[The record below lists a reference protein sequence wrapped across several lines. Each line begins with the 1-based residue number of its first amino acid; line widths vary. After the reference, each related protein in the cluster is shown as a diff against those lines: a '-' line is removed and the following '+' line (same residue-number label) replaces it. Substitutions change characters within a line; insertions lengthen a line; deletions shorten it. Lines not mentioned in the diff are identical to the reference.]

1 MSAELSNVLT
11 KIESQLNQ
19 RGFNSQRNLYN
30 NLSKFQNI
38 NYKPSFTNKTEGNEG
53 KDTIVSNSFNN
64 RTYGFNNSNFLSTRQ
79 PQLSQEQETRK
90 LIEQELEPIVKH
102 FDESL
107 YNIRKEFNEYKYMSN
122 DIEDIKKFSNKNQLV
137 ISNLENEIAL
147 MKNSNNYRNSNN
159 DTEFLKNEI
168 NELNNRLNELNKK
181 FEQLTLEIQQ
191 KDNMM
196 TSNLTKVAKEN
207 EIKLNNE
214 LNTLKNQI
222 TTNKNSFNVFD
233 NKQDDINELRE
244 DFKDEINKI
253 YNTIQSVQE
262 GKYKNV
268 MNYNLDNEVIEQF
281 NKKMSA
287 LENQIMQNNTLLNS
301 NYVELNNKIMEIK
314 NIQNQQLPI
323 QILKSDDNS
332 PISVQHDN
340 HLNIEVVKLKQ
351 QIDNNTN
358 QIKEFEKYFEDIQ
371 TNFGVLENHK
381 ELTETYIKQL
391 SINLEML
398 MQKVKELLEPQENH
412 NDENNNDNNNDNNN
426 NNNNNDNNDDNNND
440 NNESEEDS
448 NNVLGHN

>member
-1 MSAELSNVLT
+1 
-11 KIESQLNQ
+11 
-19 RGFNSQRNLYN
+19 
-30 NLSKFQNI
+30 
-38 NYKPSFTNKTEGNEG
+38 
-53 KDTIVSNSFNN
+53 
-64 RTYGFNNSNFLSTRQ
+64 
-79 PQLSQEQETRK
+79 
-90 LIEQELEPIVKH
+90 
-102 FDESL
+102 
-107 YNIRKEFNEYKYMSN
+107 
-122 DIEDIKKFSNKNQLV
+122 
-137 ISNLENEIAL
+137 
-147 MKNSNNYRNSNN
+147 
-159 DTEFLKNEI
+159 
-168 NELNNRLNELNKK
+168 LNNRLNVLNKK
-181 FEQLTLEIQQ
+181 YEQLTLEIQQ

-214 LNTLKNQI
+214 LNTLKNRI

-323 QILKSDDNS
+323 QILKNDDNS

-371 TNFGVLENHK
+371 TNFDVLENHK
-381 ELTETYIKQL
+381 ELTEKYFGQL
-391 SINLEML
+391 SMNLEML
-398 MQKVKELLEPQENH
+398 YRQVKELLEPQENY
-412 NDENNNDNNNDNNN
+412 NDDN
-426 NNNNNDNNDDNNND
+426 NNNNNDNNDDNNDNNNDDNNND
-440 NNESEEDS
+440 NNEFEEDI
-448 NNVLGHN
+448 NNELGK

>member
-38 NYKPSFTNKTEGNEG
+38 NYKPSFTNKTEGNER

-122 DIEDIKKFSNKNQLV
+122 DIEDIKKFSNKNQLA

-214 LNTLKNQI
+214 LNTLKNRI

-323 QILKSDDNS
+323 QILKNDDNS